1 MFEVLYEDEDC
12 IAIEKPSGVSLL
24 RDRAGLPNI
33 FDAIKKQFPE
43 AKLVHRLD
51 KGTSGVMLVA
61 RTKTFQANASRL
73 FAQQGV
79 RKFYVAVVAGHIPQG
94 QSLTIDL
101 PLKPGRKSRFRIAGL
116 REEIR
121 PQREGWFIDSTDGHP
136 SITRLRTLE
145 LGDRRS
151 LVLLRPVSGR
161 THQIRVHLAWIGHPV
176 VGDTL
181 YGAPNSNEQAFERML
196 LHSVRVQL
204 SPKHDFSS
212 NVPDIFS
219 EALNG

>member
-1 MFEVLYEDEDC
+1 MFEVLYQDEDC

-61 RTKTFQANASRL
+61 RTKTFQANASRQ
-73 FAQQGV
+73 FAQQEV

-94 QSLTIDL
+94 RSLTIDL
-101 PLKPGRKSRFRIAGL
+101 PLKPGRKSRFRVAGL

-121 PQREGWFIDSTDGHP
+121 PQREGWFIDSEDGHP

-145 LGDRRS
+145 LGERRS
-151 LVLLRPVSGR
+151 LVLLRPLSGR

-181 YGAPNSNEQAFERML
+181 YGAPKSPEQAFSRML

-204 SPKHDFSS
+204 SQEYDFAS
-212 NVPDIFS
+212 NVPELFVS
-219 EALNG
+219 AVNG